1 MTVADRWLLPDGIEE
16 ILPNQAFRVES
27 LRRQVL
33 DLYHSWGYDLV
44 IPPLVEFTDSLLSGT
59 GSDLDLMTFKVTDQ
73 ISGRMMGIRADMT
86 PQTSRMDAHSLR
98 RNGPSR
104 LCYTGTVLYT
114 KPRYPLA
121 SRAPIQVGVELYG
134 EAGLDAD
141 IEVIS
146 LMVETLRLAG
156 LEKPQLD
163 LGHVGIYG
171 NLLEDAGLTKD
182 QESTLFDLLQR
193 KSIPELDTWI
203 AGNIEDSASASM
215 IRALVD
221 LSGDESVLD
230 RARDLFAEAPAEVEL
245 ALDELQAVVD
255 ALKVSSPD
263 SELYL
268 DLSELRGYHYH
279 TGVVFAAYAPGVG
292 QAIGNGGRYDHV
304 GEAFG
309 RSRPATGFNMS
320 LQALVQ
326 LSMAQTSNSMDHIP
340 SGIFARVIETA
351 DAGQQEYIEQQKAI
365 AELRKNGERVVSG
378 FPGQQ
383 PNFEEL
389 HCNRQ
394 LLLVDGEFQVKEV

>member
-1 MTVADRWLLPDGIEE
+1 MTVADRWLLPDGVEE
-16 ILPNQAFRVES
+16 ILPNQAFKVER

-33 DLYHSWGYDLV
+33 DLYHGWGYDLV

-73 ISGRMMGIRADMT
+73 ISGRMMGIRADIT

-104 LCYTGTVLYT
+104 LCYAGTVLYT

-121 SRAPIQVGVELYG
+121 SRSPIQIGVELYG
-134 EAGLDAD
+134 EAGLAAD

-163 LGHVGIYG
+163 LGHVGVYG
-171 NLLEDAGLTKD
+171 NLLEEAGLSKN
-182 QESTLFDLLQR
+182 QEATLFDLLQR
-193 KSIPELDTWI
+193 KSVPELDVWV
-203 AGNIEDSASASM
+203 ADNISDTATATM

-221 LSGDESVLD
+221 LAGDASVID
-230 RARDLFAEAPAEVEL
+230 RARELFAEAPAEVEL

-255 ALKVSSPD
+255 ALKISSPD
-263 SELYL
+263 AELYL

-279 TGVVFAAYAPGVG
+279 TGVVFAAYAPGAG

-309 RSRPATGFNMS
+309 RSRPATGFNIS

-326 LSMAQTSNSMDHIP
+326 LSNNMDHIP
-340 SGIFARVIETA
+340 SGIFVPAVESENSA
-351 DAGQQEYIEQQKAI
+351 QQKVI
-365 AELRKNGERVVSG
+365 AELRKSGERVVSG

-383 PNFEEL
+383 PNYGEL
-389 HCNRQ
+389 HCDRQ
-394 LLLVDGEFQVKEV
+394 LLLVGGEFQIKAV

>member
-1 MTVADRWLLPDGIEE
+1 MTVADRWLLPDGVEE
-16 ILPNQAFRVES
+16 ILPNQAFKVER

-33 DLYHSWGYDLV
+33 DLYHRWGYDLV

-73 ISGRMMGIRADMT
+73 ISGRMMGVRADIT

-104 LCYTGTVLYT
+104 LCYAGTVLYT

-121 SRAPIQVGVELYG
+121 SRAPIQIGVELYG
-134 EAGLDAD
+134 EAGLAAD
-141 IEVIS
+141 IEVIR

-163 LGHVGIYG
+163 LGHVGIYR
-171 NLLEDAGLTKD
+171 NLLEEAGLSKD
-182 QESTLFDLLQR
+182 QEATLFDLLQR
-193 KSIPELDTWI
+193 KSVPELDVWVADNINDTAI
-203 AGNIEDSASASM
+203 ATM

-221 LSGDESVLD
+221 LAGDVSVLD

-255 ALKVSSPD
+255 ALKVSNPD
-263 SELYL
+263 AELYL

-279 TGVVFAAYAPGVG
+279 TGVVFAAYASGAG
-292 QAIGNGGRYDHV
+292 QSIGNGGRYDHV

-326 LSMAQTSNSMDHIP
+326 LSSSMDHIP
-340 SGIFARVIETA
+340 SGVFAPAVEDKSA
-351 DAGQQEYIEQQKAI
+351 DQQKAI
-365 AELRKNGERVVSG
+365 AELRKNGERVVGG

-383 PNFEEL
+383 PNYEEL
-389 HCNRQ
+389 HCDRQ
-394 LLLVDGEFQVKEV
+394 LLLVDGEFQVTEV

>member
-1 MTVADRWLLPDGIEE
+1 MTVADRWLLPDGVEE
-16 ILPNQAFRVES
+16 ILPNQALQVEN
-27 LRRQVL
+27 LRRQIL
-33 DLYHSWGYDLV
+33 DLYHCWGYDLV

-73 ISGRMMGIRADMT
+73 ISGRMMGIRADIT

-104 LCYTGTVLYT
+104 LCYAGTVLYT

-121 SRAPIQVGVELYG
+121 SRSPIQIGVELYG
-134 EAGLDAD
+134 EAGLAAD

-146 LMVETLRLAG
+146 LMVATLQLAG

-171 NLLEDAGLTKD
+171 NLLEEADLAKE
-182 QESTLFDLLQR
+182 QEAELFDLLQR
-193 KSIPELDTWI
+193 KSVPELDAWV
-203 AGNIEDSASASM
+203 ASNINDKTSATM

-221 LSGDESVLD
+221 LAGDATVLD
-230 RARDLFAEAPAEVEL
+230 RAREVFATAPAEVEL

-255 ALKVSSPD
+255 ALKASSPD
-263 SELYL
+263 AELYL

-279 TGVVFAAYAPGVG
+279 TGVVFAAYAPGIG

-304 GEAFG
+304 GEGFG
-309 RSRPATGFNMS
+309 RSRPATGFNMN

-326 LSMAQTSNSMDHIP
+326 FGQSQEYLA
-340 SGIFARVIETA
+340 SGIFVPAFQSSDSENIA
-351 DAGQQEYIEQQKAI
+351 QQKVV
-365 AELRKNGERVVSG
+365 AELRAGGERVVCG

-383 PNFEEL
+383 PDYEEL
-389 HCNRQ
+389 HCDRQ
-394 LLLVDGEFQVKEV
+394 LLLVEGTFQITSV

>member
-1 MTVADRWLLPDGIEE
+1 MTVADRWLLPDGVEE
-16 ILPNQAFRVES
+16 ILPNQAFKVER

-33 DLYHSWGYDLV
+33 DLYHGWGYDLV

-73 ISGRMMGIRADMT
+73 ISGRMMGIRADIT

-104 LCYTGTVLYT
+104 LCYAGTVLYT

-121 SRAPIQVGVELYG
+121 SRSPIQVGVELYG
-134 EAGLDAD
+134 EAGLAAD

-163 LGHVGIYG
+163 LGHVGVYG
-171 NLLEDAGLTKD
+171 NLLEEAGLSKN
-182 QESTLFDLLQR
+182 QETTLFDLLQR
-193 KSIPELDTWI
+193 KSVPELDVWVADNINDTAI
-203 AGNIEDSASASM
+203 ATM

-221 LSGDESVLD
+221 LAGDASVLD
-230 RARDLFAEAPAEVEL
+230 RARELFTDAPAEVEL

-255 ALKVSSPD
+255 ALKISSPEA
-263 SELYL
+263 ELYL

-279 TGVVFAAYAPGVG
+279 TGVVFAAYASGVG

-326 LSMAQTSNSMDHIP
+326 LSNSMDDIP
-340 SGIFARVIETA
+340 SGVFAPAVENENTA
-351 DAGQQEYIEQQKAI
+351 QQKVI
-365 AELRKNGERVVSG
+365 AELRKNGERVVCG

-383 PNFEEL
+383 PNYEEL
-389 HCNRQ
+389 HCDRQ
-394 LLLVDGEFQVKEV
+394 LLLVDGKFQVEAV

>member
-1 MTVADRWLLPDGIEE
+1 MTVADRWLLPDGVEE
-16 ILPNQAFRVES
+16 ILPNQALQVES
-27 LRRQVL
+27 LRRKTL
-33 DLYHSWGYDLV
+33 DLYYCWGYDLV

-104 LCYTGTVLYT
+104 LCYAGTVLYT

-121 SRAPIQVGVELYG
+121 SRSPIQIGVELYG

-146 LMVETLRLAG
+146 LMVETLQLAG
-156 LEKPQLD
+156 LKKPQLD

-171 NLLEDAGLTKD
+171 NLLEEAGLTKE
-182 QESTLFDLLQR
+182 QEAELFDLLQR
-193 KSIPELDTWI
+193 KSIPELDTWL
-203 AGNIEDSASASM
+203 ADNMGDSSSSVM

-221 LSGDESVLD
+221 LAGDVSVLD
-230 RARDLFAEAPAEVEL
+230 RARKLFAEAPAEVEL

-255 ALKVSSPD
+255 ALKISSPD
-263 SELYL
+263 AELYL

-304 GEAFG
+304 GEGFG

-326 LSMAQTSNSMDHIP
+326 ITYNQNLPA
-340 SGIFARVIETA
+340 SGIFVPTDLSTDSVQRLV
-351 DAGQQEYIEQQKAI
+351 
-365 AELRKNGERVVSG
+365 AELRVKGERVVRG

-383 PNFEEL
+383 PDYEEL
-389 HCNRQ
+389 HCDRQ
-394 LLLVDGEFQVKEV
+394 LVLVDGELQIVPV

>member
-1 MTVADRWLLPDGIEE
+1 MTVADRWLLPDGVEE
-16 ILPNQAFRVES
+16 VLPNQALKVEH
-27 LRRQVL
+27 LRRQIL
-33 DLYHSWGYDLV
+33 DLYHNWGYDFV

-98 RNGPSR
+98 RRGPSR
-104 LCYTGTVLYT
+104 LCYAGTVLYT
-114 KPRYPLA
+114 KPRHPLA
-121 SRAPIQVGVELYG
+121 SRSPIQIGVELYG
-134 EAGLDAD
+134 EAGLSAD

-163 LGHVGIYG
+163 LGHVGVYG
-171 NLLEDAGLTKD
+171 NLLEEAGLTVD
-182 QESTLFDLLQR
+182 QEAVLFDLLQR
-193 KSIPELDTWI
+193 KSVPELDVWVTE
-203 AGNIEDSASASM
+203 NIEDGATASM
-215 IRALVD
+215 IRALVE
-221 LSGDESVLD
+221 LAGDASVLD
-230 RARDLFAEAPAEVEL
+230 RARKIFAEAPAEVEL

-255 ALKVSSPD
+255 ALKVSRPEA
-263 SELYL
+263 ELYL

-309 RSRPATGFNMS
+309 RSRPATGFNMN

-326 LSMAQTSNSMDHIP
+326 LTSDDNQVF
-340 SGIFARVIETA
+340 SGIFSPALEEESPT
-351 DAGQQEYIEQQKAI
+351 QQERI
-365 AELRKNGERVVSG
+365 AELRKSGERVVCG

-383 PNFEEL
+383 PNYEEL
-389 HCNRQ
+389 HCDRQ
-394 LLLVDGEFQVKEV
+394 LLLVDGEFQVKAV

>member
-1 MTVADRWLLPDGIEE
+1 MTVADRWLLPDGVEE
-16 ILPNQAFRVES
+16 ILPNQAFKVER

-33 DLYHSWGYDLV
+33 DLYHGWGYDLV

-73 ISGRMMGIRADMT
+73 ISGRMMGIRADIT

-104 LCYTGTVLYT
+104 LCYAGTVLYT

-121 SRAPIQVGVELYG
+121 SRSPIQIGVELYG
-134 EAGLDAD
+134 EAGLAAD

-163 LGHVGIYG
+163 LGHVGVYG
-171 NLLEDAGLTKD
+171 NLLEEAGLSKN
-182 QESTLFDLLQR
+182 QEATLFDLLQR
-193 KSIPELDTWI
+193 KSVPELDVWV
-203 AGNIEDSASASM
+203 ADNISDTATATM

-221 LSGDESVLD
+221 LAGDASVID
-230 RARDLFAEAPAEVEL
+230 RARELFAEAPAEVEL

-255 ALKVSSPD
+255 ALKISSPD
-263 SELYL
+263 AELYL

-279 TGVVFAAYAPGVG
+279 TGVVFAAYAPGAG

-309 RSRPATGFNMS
+309 RSRPATGFNIS

-326 LSMAQTSNSMDHIP
+326 LSNNMDHIP
-340 SGIFARVIETA
+340 SGIFVPAVESENSA
-351 DAGQQEYIEQQKAI
+351 QQKVI
-365 AELRKNGERVVSG
+365 AELRKSGERVVSG

-383 PNFEEL
+383 PNYEEL
-389 HCNRQ
+389 HCDRQ
-394 LLLVDGEFQVKEV
+394 LLLVGGEFQIKAV

>member
-1 MTVADRWLLPDGIEE
+1 MTVADRWLLPDGVEE
-16 ILPNQAFRVES
+16 ILPNQAFRVEG

-33 DLYHSWGYDLV
+33 DLYHRWGYDLV

-98 RNGPSR
+98 RKGPSR
-104 LCYTGTVLYT
+104 LCYAGTVLYT

-121 SRAPIQVGVELYG
+121 SRSPIQIGVELYG

-141 IEVIS
+141 IEVIR

-171 NLLEDAGLTKD
+171 NLLENANLSAD
-182 QESTLFDLLQR
+182 QEVMLFDLLQR
-193 KSIPELDTWI
+193 KSVPELDAWI
-203 AGNIEDSASASM
+203 ASNIEDTAIAAM
-215 IRALVD
+215 IRALID
-221 LSGDESVLD
+221 LAGDASVLD
-230 RARDLFAEAPAEVEL
+230 DARQVFAEAPAEVEL

-255 ALKVSSPD
+255 GLRMTSPEV
-263 SELYL
+263 ELYL

-309 RSRPATGFNMS
+309 RSRPATGFNMN
-320 LQALVQ
+320 LQSLVQ
-326 LSMAQTSNSMDHIP
+326 LSERQGLADEFEVTTGIYVPATDGSHQSERAQ
-340 SGIFARVIETA
+340 
-351 DAGQQEYIEQQKAI
+351 QQVV
-365 AELRKNGERVVSG
+365 AELRADGERVVCG

-383 PNFEEL
+383 PDYEEL
-389 HCNRQ
+389 HCDRQ
-394 LLLVDGEFQVKEV
+394 LLLVDEQFQVVTV

>member
-1 MTVADRWLLPDGIEE
+1 MTVADRWLLPDGVEE
-16 ILPNQAFRVES
+16 VLPNQALKVEH
-27 LRRQVL
+27 LRRQIL
-33 DLYHSWGYDLV
+33 DLYHNWGYDFV

-104 LCYTGTVLYT
+104 LCYAGTVLYT
-114 KPRYPLA
+114 KPRHPLA
-121 SRAPIQVGVELYG
+121 SRSPIQIGVELYG
-134 EAGLDAD
+134 EAGLSAD

-163 LGHVGIYG
+163 LGHVGVYG
-171 NLLEDAGLTKD
+171 NLLEGAGLTAD
-182 QESTLFDLLQR
+182 QEAVLFDLLQR
-193 KSIPELDTWI
+193 KSVPELDVWVTE
-203 AGNIEDSASASM
+203 NIEDSATASM
-215 IRALVD
+215 IRALVE
-221 LSGDESVLD
+221 LAGDASILD
-230 RARDLFAEAPAEVEL
+230 RAREIFAEAPAEVEL

-255 ALKVSSPD
+255 ALKVSRPEA
-263 SELYL
+263 ELYL

-309 RSRPATGFNMS
+309 RSRPATGFNMN

-326 LSMAQTSNSMDHIP
+326 LTSDDSQVV
-340 SGIFARVIETA
+340 SGIFAPALEEENPT
-351 DAGQQEYIEQQKAI
+351 QQERI
-365 AELRKNGERVVSG
+365 AELRKSGERVVCG

-383 PNFEEL
+383 PNYEEL
-389 HCNRQ
+389 HCDRQ
-394 LLLVDGEFQVKEV
+394 LLLVDGEFQVKVV

>member
-1 MTVADRWLLPDGIEE
+1 MMTVADRWLLPDGVEE
-16 ILPNQAFRVES
+16 ILPNQAFRVEG

-33 DLYHSWGYDLV
+33 DLYHRWGYDLV

-98 RNGPSR
+98 RKGPSR
-104 LCYTGTVLYT
+104 LCYAGTVLYT

-121 SRAPIQVGVELYG
+121 SRSPIQIGVELYG

-141 IEVIS
+141 IEVIR

-156 LEKPQLD
+156 LKKPQLD

-171 NLLEDAGLTKD
+171 NLLEHASLSAD
-182 QESTLFDLLQR
+182 QEAVLFDLLQR
-193 KSIPELDTWI
+193 KSVPELDTWI
-203 AGNIEDSASASM
+203 ASNIDDTAIATM
-215 IRALVD
+215 LRTLVD
-221 LSGDESVLD
+221 LAGDASVLD
-230 RARDLFAEAPAEVEL
+230 EAREVFAEAPAEVEL

-255 ALKVSSPD
+255 GLRMTSPD
-263 SELYL
+263 VELYL

-309 RSRPATGFNMS
+309 RSRPATGFNMN
-320 LQALVQ
+320 LQSLVQ
-326 LSMAQTSNSMDHIP
+326 LADREGVDSEFSVTTGIYVPASGDCPEQEGAQ
-340 SGIFARVIETA
+340 
-351 DAGQQEYIEQQKAI
+351 QQVV
-365 AELRKNGERVVSG
+365 AELRANGERVVCG

-383 PNFEEL
+383 PDYREL
-389 HCNRQ
+389 HCDRQ
-394 LLLVDGEFQVKEV
+394 LLLVDGQFQVVTV

>member
-1 MTVADRWLLPDGIEE
+1 MTVADRWLLPDGVEE
-16 ILPNQAFRVES
+16 ILPNQAFKVER

-33 DLYHSWGYDLV
+33 DLYHGWGYDLV

-73 ISGRMMGIRADMT
+73 ISGRMMGVRADIT

-104 LCYTGTVLYT
+104 LCYAGTVLYT

-121 SRAPIQVGVELYG
+121 SRSPIQIGVELYG
-134 EAGLDAD
+134 EAGLVAD

-163 LGHVGIYG
+163 LGHVGVYG
-171 NLLEDAGLTKD
+171 NLLEEAGLSKN
-182 QESTLFDLLQR
+182 QEATLFDLLQR
-193 KSIPELDTWI
+193 KSVPELDVWVVD
-203 AGNIEDSASASM
+203 NINDTATAAM

-221 LSGDESVLD
+221 LAGDASVLD
-230 RARDLFAEAPAEVEL
+230 RARELFAEAPAEVEL

-255 ALKVSSPD
+255 ALKISSPEA
-263 SELYL
+263 ELYL

-279 TGVVFAAYAPGVG
+279 TGVVFAAYAPGAG

-309 RSRPATGFNMS
+309 RSRPATGFNIS

-326 LSMAQTSNSMDHIP
+326 LSNNMDHIP
-340 SGIFARVIETA
+340 SGIFAPAVEDESTS
-351 DAGQQEYIEQQKAI
+351 QQKVI
-365 AELRKNGERVVSG
+365 AELRKSGERVVSG

-383 PNFEEL
+383 PNYEEL
-389 HCNRQ
+389 HCDRQ
-394 LLLVDGEFQVKEV
+394 LLLVDGEFQIKAV

>member
-1 MTVADRWLLPDGIEE
+1 MTVADRWLLPDGVEE
-16 ILPNQAFRVES
+16 ILPNQAFKVER

-33 DLYHSWGYDLV
+33 DLYHGWGYDLV

-73 ISGRMMGIRADMT
+73 ISGRMMGVRADIT

-104 LCYTGTVLYT
+104 LCYAGTVLYT

-121 SRAPIQVGVELYG
+121 SRSPIQIGVELYG
-134 EAGLDAD
+134 EAGLAAD

-146 LMVETLRLAG
+146 LMVETLQLAG

-163 LGHVGIYG
+163 LGHVGVYG
-171 NLLEDAGLTKD
+171 NLLEEAGLSKN
-182 QESTLFDLLQR
+182 QEATLFDLLQR
-193 KSIPELDTWI
+193 KSVPELDVWV
-203 AGNIEDSASASM
+203 ADNISDTATATM

-221 LSGDESVLD
+221 LAGDASVLD
-230 RARDLFAEAPAEVEL
+230 RARELFAEAPAEVEL

-255 ALKVSSPD
+255 ALKISSPEA
-263 SELYL
+263 ELYL

-279 TGVVFAAYAPGVG
+279 TGVVFAAYAPGAG

-309 RSRPATGFNMS
+309 RSRPATGFNIS

-326 LSMAQTSNSMDHIP
+326 LSSNMDHIP
-340 SGIFARVIETA
+340 SGIFVPTIEGENTA
-351 DAGQQEYIEQQKAI
+351 QQKVI
-365 AELRKNGERVVSG
+365 AELRKSGERVVSG

-383 PNFEEL
+383 PNYEEL
-389 HCNRQ
+389 HCDRQ
-394 LLLVDGEFQVKEV
+394 LLLVDGEFQVKAV

>member
-1 MTVADRWLLPDGIEE
+1 MTVADRWLLPDGVEE
-16 ILPNQAFRVES
+16 ILPNQAFKVER

-33 DLYHSWGYDLV
+33 DLYHGWGYDLV

-73 ISGRMMGIRADMT
+73 ISGRMMGIRADIT

-104 LCYTGTVLYT
+104 LCYAGTVLYT

-121 SRAPIQVGVELYG
+121 SRSPIQVGVELYG
-134 EAGLDAD
+134 EAGLAAD

-163 LGHVGIYG
+163 LGHVGVYG
-171 NLLEDAGLTKD
+171 NLLEEAGLSKN
-182 QESTLFDLLQR
+182 QEATLFDLLQR
-193 KSIPELDTWI
+193 KSVPELDVWV
-203 AGNIEDSASASM
+203 ADNINDTAMATM

-221 LSGDESVLD
+221 LAGDASVLD
-230 RARDLFAEAPAEVEL
+230 RARELFADAPAEVEL

-255 ALKVSSPD
+255 ALKISSPEA
-263 SELYL
+263 ELYL

-326 LSMAQTSNSMDHIP
+326 LSNSMDDIP
-340 SGIFARVIETA
+340 SGVFAPAVENENTA
-351 DAGQQEYIEQQKAI
+351 QQKVI
-365 AELRKNGERVVSG
+365 AELRKNGERVVCG

-383 PNFEEL
+383 PNYEEL
-389 HCNRQ
+389 HCDRQ
-394 LLLVDGEFQVKEV
+394 LLLVDGKFQVEAV

>member
-1 MTVADRWLLPDGIEE
+1 MTVADRWLLPDGVEE
-16 ILPNQAFRVES
+16 VLPNQALKVEH
-27 LRRQVL
+27 LRRQIL
-33 DLYHSWGYDLV
+33 DLYHNWGYDFV

-104 LCYTGTVLYT
+104 LCYAGTVLYT
-114 KPRYPLA
+114 KPRHPLA
-121 SRAPIQVGVELYG
+121 SRSPIQIGVELYG
-134 EAGLDAD
+134 EAGLSAD

-163 LGHVGIYG
+163 LGHVGVYG
-171 NLLEDAGLTKD
+171 NLLEGAGLTAD
-182 QESTLFDLLQR
+182 QEAVLFDLLQR
-193 KSIPELDTWI
+193 KSVPELDVWVTE
-203 AGNIEDSASASM
+203 NIEDSATASM
-215 IRALVD
+215 IRALVE
-221 LSGDESVLD
+221 LAGDASILD
-230 RARDLFAEAPAEVEL
+230 RAREIFAEAPAEVEL

-255 ALKVSSPD
+255 ALKVSRPEA
-263 SELYL
+263 ELYL

-309 RSRPATGFNMS
+309 RSRPATGFNMN

-326 LSMAQTSNSMDHIP
+326 LTSDDNQVV
-340 SGIFARVIETA
+340 SGIFAPALEEENPT
-351 DAGQQEYIEQQKAI
+351 QQERI
-365 AELRKNGERVVSG
+365 AELRKSGERVVCG

-383 PNFEEL
+383 PNYEEL
-389 HCNRQ
+389 HCDRQ
-394 LLLVDGEFQVKEV
+394 LLLVDGEFQVKVV

>member
-1 MTVADRWLLPDGIEE
+1 MTVADRWLLPDGVEE
-16 ILPNQAFRVES
+16 ILPNQAFKVER

-33 DLYHSWGYDLV
+33 DLYHRWGYDLV

-73 ISGRMMGIRADMT
+73 ISGRMMGVRADIT

-104 LCYTGTVLYT
+104 LCYAGTVLYT

-121 SRAPIQVGVELYG
+121 SRAPIQIGVELYG
-134 EAGLDAD
+134 EAGLAAD
-141 IEVIS
+141 IEVIR

-163 LGHVGIYG
+163 LGHVGIYR
-171 NLLEDAGLTKD
+171 NLLEEAGLSRD
-182 QESTLFDLLQR
+182 QEAILFDLLQR
-193 KSIPELDTWI
+193 KSVPELDIWV
-203 AGNIEDSASASM
+203 AGNINDTAIATM

-221 LSGDESVLD
+221 LAGDVSVLD

-255 ALKVSSPD
+255 ALKVSNPD
-263 SELYL
+263 AELYL

-279 TGVVFAAYAPGVG
+279 TGVVFAAYASGAG
-292 QAIGNGGRYDHV
+292 QSIGNGGRYDHV

-326 LSMAQTSNSMDHIP
+326 LSSSMDHIP
-340 SGIFARVIETA
+340 SGVFAAAVEDKSA
-351 DAGQQEYIEQQKAI
+351 DQQKAI
-365 AELRKNGERVVSG
+365 AELRKNGERVVCG
-378 FPGQQ
+378 FPSQQ
-383 PNFEEL
+383 PNYEEL
-389 HCNRQ
+389 HCDRQ
-394 LLLVDGEFQVKEV
+394 LLLVDGEFQVTAV

>member
-1 MTVADRWLLPDGIEE
+1 
-16 ILPNQAFRVES
+16 
-27 LRRQVL
+27 
-33 DLYHSWGYDLV
+33 
-44 IPPLVEFTDSLLSGT
+44 
-59 GSDLDLMTFKVTDQ
+59 
-73 ISGRMMGIRADMT
+73 MGIRADMT

-121 SRAPIQVGVELYG
+121 SRSPIQIGVELYG

-171 NLLEDAGLTKD
+171 NLLEEAELTKE
-182 QESTLFDLLQR
+182 QESELFDLLQS
-193 KSIPELDTWI
+193 KSVPELNAWVTQ
-203 AGNIEDSASASM
+203 NIEEQTIAKW
-215 IRALVD
+215 ILALVD
-221 LSGDESVLD
+221 LAGDESVLD
-230 RARDLFAEAPAEVEL
+230 RARELFTDAPAEVEL

-263 SELYL
+263 AELYL

-326 LSMAQTSNSMDHIP
+326 CSMAHNDVSHLP
-340 SGIFARVIETA
+340 SGIYAPVTEEA
-351 DAGQQEYIEQQKAI
+351 ASGQQKAI
-365 AELRKNGERVVSG
+365 AELRKNGERVVCG

-383 PNFEEL
+383 PDYQEL
-389 HCNRQ
+389 HCDRQ
-394 LLLVDGEFQVKEV
+394 LLLQNGEFKVTAI

>member
-1 MTVADRWLLPDGIEE
+1 MTVADRWLLPDGVEE
-16 ILPNQAFRVES
+16 ILPNQALQVER

-33 DLYHSWGYDLV
+33 DLYHCWGYDLV

-73 ISGRMMGIRADMT
+73 ISGRMMGIRADIT

-104 LCYTGTVLYT
+104 LCYAGTVLYT
-114 KPRYPLA
+114 RPRYPLA
-121 SRAPIQVGVELYG
+121 SRSPIQIGVELYG
-134 EAGLDAD
+134 EAGLAAD

-171 NLLEDAGLTKD
+171 NLLEDAGLSKV
-182 QESTLFDLLQR
+182 QEAELFDLLQR
-193 KSIPELDTWI
+193 KSVPELDVWV
-203 AGNIEDSASASM
+203 AGNISDTSTATM

-221 LSGDESVLD
+221 LAGDATVLD
-230 RARDLFAEAPAEVEL
+230 RAREVFAEAPAEVEL

-255 ALKVSSPD
+255 ALKASSPET
-263 SELYL
+263 ELYL
-268 DLSELRGYHYH
+268 DLCELRGYHYH
-279 TGVVFAAYAPGVG
+279 TGVVFAAFAPGVG

-304 GEAFG
+304 GEGFG

-326 LSMAQTSNSMDHIP
+326 FTHAQDQVLA
-340 SGIFARVIETA
+340 GIYAHASEEFV
-351 DAGQQEYIEQQKAI
+351 QQQAVDK
-365 AELRKNGERVVSG
+365 LRASGERVVCG

-383 PNFEEL
+383 PNYDEL
-389 HCNRQ
+389 HCDRQ
-394 LLLVDGEFQVKEV
+394 LLMIDGEFQIKPI